1 MHLIPEEE
9 MGRQRVLNLAPM
21 VDFLF
26 LIIAALAVL
35 AITRTALYDSEVSLV
50 KMDVNSSTTAVSSY
64 PAASTIL
71 LSINDQ
77 GKYKWVTESDEFI
90 FDQVSAIKNELL
102 RQQKDGLL
110 SKENT
115 KVLLYIDQNAKWQ
128 SIATII
134 LAVKELG
141 FQISPVYSP
150 EQK

>member
-9 MGRQRVLNLAPM
+9 MGRQRALNLAPM

-50 KMDVNSSTTAVSSY
+50 KMDLNSATAVSSY
-64 PAASTIL
+64 QSASTIL

-77 GKYKWVTESDEFI
+77 GKYKWVTESDEFV
-90 FDQVSAIKNELL
+90 FDKVSAIKNELL
-102 RQQKDGLL
+102 RQQRDGLL

-128 SIATII
+128 AIATII

-150 EQK
+150 EQ